1 MQKAEEEQNEEEK
14 DIEEEEEEEEG
25 KNEVGNDEEEEE
37 EEEEEEGER
46 VRERH
51 GEFCCARLS
60 GGSFFELLTR
70 ISNPTCTIKKLE

>member
-25 KNEVGNDEEEEE
+25 KNEVGNE